1 MISKVYI
8 ASEGVNAQMAVPSNA
23 LKYFEAATRS
33 LPIFAD
39 AILNIDHNVTRE
51 EYDRVKPFR
60 S

>member
-8 ASEGVNAQMAVPSNA
+8 ASEGVNAQMAV
-23 LKYFEAATRS
+23 LLLEAATRS
-33 LPIFAD
+33 LPIFAG

-51 EYDRVKPFR
+51 EFDRVKPFR